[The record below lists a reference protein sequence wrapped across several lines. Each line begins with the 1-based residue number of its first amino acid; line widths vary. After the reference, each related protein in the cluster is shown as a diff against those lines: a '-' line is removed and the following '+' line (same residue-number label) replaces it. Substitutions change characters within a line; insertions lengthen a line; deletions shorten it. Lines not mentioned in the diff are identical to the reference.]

1 MKINKKIENISPYNF
16 ITQYLNACGIE
27 DIDRYLHPDKYCFES
42 PFNYLKINKAIS
54 IFKNHVNK
62 KAEVGI
68 LMDSDMDGTCSAA
81 IIYMFCKNMGM
92 NPRIYFHSGKQH
104 GLHDKV
110 DDIIKDNLPFIII
123 PDAGTNDIEDC
134 QKIKDSNNDCDIL
147 ILDHHEV
154 LLNNPYAVVINNQLG
169 NVNKCLSGT
178 GVTYKFIEA
187 YCITNDITIPNYEDI
202 VAVSIVSDVCD
213 LTNLENRA
221 FLHYGF
227 NNPQNPFLIELFN
240 TVCNYRGVCPE
251 AIGWDVGPL
260 ANALAR
266 MDEQDYKTFF
276 FECLTGIRNDYENAV
291 KEMKKI
297 KRKQDAIVKE
307 TVKEIKDNLDLNH
320 KVIIGFTQPE
330 NKEIIGLIANKFT
343 GKYRKPTIL
352 LRELNSTTWTG
363 SLRSPFDLLEII
375 NESKLAQCMGHGAAC
390 GITVKKAN
398 LNKLNKFLDTLDIK
412 IDPEFNITGELEI
425 FDITLDLAQDIVDH
439 KILWGKNIEKPQFY
453 IHLENPSVD
462 IFKKST
468 NTLKLTQN
476 GISFIKFFC
485 SEDTVKE
492 FENLNNKSVNIIFE
506 IDINEYNGNKNP
518 QGNIIEYEIEENNI
532 LKNEEKE
539 NEFDWEN
546 IFV

>member
-16 ITQYLNACGIE
+16 IIQYLEACGIE
-27 DIDRYLHPDKYCFES
+27 DVDEYLNPTRHCFES
-42 PFNYLKINKAIS
+42 PFDYFNIDKAIS
-54 IFKNHVNK
+54 IFKNHVDK
-62 KAEVGI
+62 KDMVGI

-81 IIYMFCKNMGM
+81 IIYMFCKDVGM
-92 NPRIYFHSGKQH
+92 KPKIYFHSGKQH
-104 GLHDKV
+104 GLHDKI
-110 DDIIKDNLPFIII
+110 DDILKDNLPFIIV

-134 QKIKDSNNDCDIL
+134 QRIRDFNKDCDIL

-154 LLNNPYAVVINNQLG
+154 LSSNPYAIIINNQLG

-187 YCITNDITIPNYEDI
+187 YCLKNNIIVPNYEDI

-213 LTNLENRA
+213 LTNIENRA
-221 FLHYGF
+221 FINYGF

-240 TVCNYRGVCPE
+240 TVCSYRGVCPE
-251 AIGWDVGPL
+251 AIGWDIGPL

-266 MDEQDYKTFF
+266 MDEQEYKTFF
-276 FECLTGIRNDYENAV
+276 FECLTGERNDYENAV

-297 KRKQDAIVKE
+297 KRKQDAFVKE
-307 TVKEIKDNLDLNH
+307 TVKEIESNLNLNH
-320 KVIIGFTQPE
+320 KAIIGFTQPE

-375 NESKLAQCMGHGAAC
+375 NDSKIAQCIGHGAAC

-398 LNKLNKFLDTLDIK
+398 LNKLTNFLDSLDIK
-412 IDPEFNITGELEI
+412 IDPEFNVTGELDI
-425 FDITLDLAQDIVDH
+425 FDITLDLAEDIVNH
-439 KILWGKNIEKPQFY
+439 KILWGKNIGKPQFY
-453 IHLENPSVD
+453 IHLNNPSVD

-468 NTLKLTQN
+468 TTIKLTQN

-485 SEDTVKE
+485 SEDMVKE
-492 FENLNNKSVNIIFE
+492 FENLNGKSVNVIFE
-506 IDINEYNGNKNP
+506 IDVNEYNGNKNP
-518 QGNIIEYEIEENNI
+518 QCNIIEYEIEENNI
-532 LKNEEKE
+532 LENEE
-539 NEFDWEN
+539 NEFDWES

>member
-16 ITQYLNACGIE
+16 ITQYLEACGIE
-27 DIDRYLHPDKYCFES
+27 DIDEYLNPTRHCFEN
-42 PFNYLKINKAIS
+42 PFDYFNIDKAIS
-54 IFKNHVNK
+54 IFKNHVDK
-62 KAEVGI
+62 KDMVGI

-81 IIYMFCKNMGM
+81 IIYMFCKNVGM
-92 NPRIYFHSGKQH
+92 KPKIYFHSGKQH
-104 GLHDKV
+104 GLHDKI
-110 DDIIKDNLPFIII
+110 DDILKDNLPFIIV

-134 QKIKDSNNDCDIL
+134 QRIRDFNKDCDIL

-154 LLNNPYAVVINNQLG
+154 LSSNPYAIIINNQLG

-187 YCITNDITIPNYEDI
+187 YCLKNNIILPNYEDI

-213 LTNLENRA
+213 LTNIENRA
-221 FLHYGF
+221 FINYGF

-240 TVCNYRGVCPE
+240 TVCSYRGVCPE
-251 AIGWDVGPL
+251 AIGWDIGPL

-266 MDEQDYKTFF
+266 MDEQEYKTFF
-276 FECLTGIRNDYENAV
+276 FECLTGERNDYENAV

-297 KRKQDAIVKE
+297 KRKQDTIVKE
-307 TVKEIKDNLDLNH
+307 TVKEIESNLNLNH
-320 KVIIGFTQPE
+320 KAIIGFTQPE

-352 LRELNSTTWTG
+352 LRELNSTTWAG

-375 NESKLAQCMGHGAAC
+375 NNSKIAQCIGHGAAC

-398 LNKLNKFLDTLDIK
+398 LSKLTNFLDSLDIK
-412 IDPEFNITGELEI
+412 IDPEFDVTGELDI
-425 FDITLDLAQDIVDH
+425 FDITLDLAEDIVNH
-439 KILWGKNIEKPQFY
+439 KILWGKNIGKPQFY
-453 IHLENPSVD
+453 IHLDNPSVD

-468 NTLKLTQN
+468 TTIKLTQN

-485 SEDTVKE
+485 SEDMIKE
-492 FENLNNKSVNIIFE
+492 FENLNGKSVNVIFE
-506 IDINEYNGNKNP
+506 IDVNEYNGNKNP
-518 QGNIIEYEIEENNI
+518 QCNIIEYEIEENNI
-532 LKNEEKE
+532 LKNEE
-539 NEFDWEN
+539 NEFDWES

>member
-16 ITQYLNACGIE
+16 IVQYLEACGIE
-27 DIDRYLHPDKYCFES
+27 DIDEYLNPTRHCFEN
-42 PFNYLKINKAIS
+42 PFDYFNIDKAIS
-54 IFKNHVNK
+54 IFKNHVDK
-62 KAEVGI
+62 KDMVGI

-81 IIYMFCKNMGM
+81 IIYMFCKNVGM
-92 NPRIYFHSGKQH
+92 KPKIYFHSGKQH
-104 GLHDKV
+104 GLHDKIE
-110 DDIIKDNLPFIII
+110 DILKDNLPFIIV

-134 QKIKDSNNDCDIL
+134 QRIRDFNKDCDIL

-154 LLNNPYAVVINNQLG
+154 LSSNPYAIIINNQLG

-187 YCITNDITIPNYEDI
+187 YCLKNNIILPNYEDI

-213 LTNLENRA
+213 LTNIENRA
-221 FLHYGF
+221 FINYGF
-227 NNPQNPFLIELFN
+227 NKPQNPFLIELFN
-240 TVCNYRGVCPE
+240 TVCSYRGVCPE
-251 AIGWDVGPL
+251 AIGWDIGPL

-266 MDEQDYKTFF
+266 MDEQEYKTFF
-276 FECLTGIRNDYENAV
+276 FECLTGERNDYENAV

-297 KRKQDAIVKE
+297 KRKQDTIVKE
-307 TVKEIKDNLDLNH
+307 TVKEIESNLNLNH
-320 KVIIGFTQPE
+320 KAIIGFTQPE

-375 NESKLAQCMGHGAAC
+375 NNSKIAQCIGHGAAC

-398 LNKLNKFLDTLDIK
+398 LSKLTNFLDSLDIK
-412 IDPEFNITGELEI
+412 IDPEFDVTGELDI
-425 FDITLDLAQDIVDH
+425 FDITLDLAEDIVNH
-439 KILWGKNIEKPQFY
+439 KILWGKNIGKPQFY
-453 IHLENPSVD
+453 IHLNNPSVD

-468 NTLKLTQN
+468 TTIKLTQN

-485 SEDTVKE
+485 SEDMVKE
-492 FENLNNKSVNIIFE
+492 FENLNGKSVNVIFE
-506 IDINEYNGNKNP
+506 IDVNEYNGNKNP
-518 QGNIIEYEIEENNI
+518 QCNIIEYEIEENNI
-532 LKNEEKE
+532 LKNEE
-539 NEFDWEN
+539 NEFDWES